1 MSNNVNALKVSSS
14 ESGNDLGADG
24 GGGYRTVFAHAFQD
38 FADRTV
44 RLFGG
49 DAEHAELAAVRV
61 GDVLRLGN
69 HRTNYRGLLDYRLK
83 TLLDG
88 QSGNH
93 IVASAVIAHIR
104 EIVKQERVSYGGW
117 RQRDDFLALLLFEA
131 EDQVGFVGHLSGQSS
146 GTETARLNADAL
158 HKAAAR
164 RIDRM
169 HRQTTRAGARYLH
182 GGAVQIVGHQKLA
195 HRGTANVARADEHDV
210 HTKPLENF
218 FNQRFSA
225 TQSLAVLCSALS
237 QPAIL
242 S

>member
-1 MSNNVNALKVSSS
+1 MSNNVNALKVGSPELS
-14 ESGNDLGADG
+14 NDLGADG
-24 GGGYRTVFAHAFQD
+24 GGGYRTVLAHAFQD
-38 FADRTV
+38 FADRIV

-69 HRTNYRGLLDYRLK
+69 HRTNHRGLLDYRLK
-83 TLLDG
+83 AFLDG

-146 GTETARLNADAL
+146 GTEAARLNADAL

>member
-1 MSNNVNALKVSSS
+1 MVNQSMDLK
-14 ESGNDLGADG
+14 ELSGNDLGADG

-49 DAEHAELAAVRV
+49 DAEHAEFAAMRV

-69 HRTNYRGLLDYRLK
+69 HRTNHRGLLDYRLK
-83 TLLDG
+83 TFLDG

-146 GTETARLNADAL
+146 GTEAARLNADAL

-169 HRQTTRAGARYLH
+169 HRQTTRSGA
-182 GGAVQIVGHQKLA
+182 
-195 HRGTANVARADEHDV
+195 
-210 HTKPLENF
+210 
-218 FNQRFSA
+218 
-225 TQSLAVLCSALS
+225 
-237 QPAIL
+237 
-242 S
+242 

>member
-1 MSNNVNALKVSSS
+1 MSNNVNALKVGSP

-24 GGGYRTVFAHAFQD
+24 GGGYRTVLAHAFQD

-69 HRTNYRGLLDYRLK
+69 HRTNYRRFLDYRLK

-131 EDQVGFVGHLSGQSS
+131 EDQVSFVGHLSGQAS

-169 HRQTTRAGARYLH
+169 HRQTTRAGA
-182 GGAVQIVGHQKLA
+182 
-195 HRGTANVARADEHDV
+195 
-210 HTKPLENF
+210 
-218 FNQRFSA
+218 
-225 TQSLAVLCSALS
+225 
-237 QPAIL
+237 
-242 S
+242 